1 MSILMFADERLAE
14 HRPPDGHPERP
25 ERFAAAV
32 DGVNNAGFG
41 EALTWREP
49 TEASP
54 ESILRVHDSELV
66 NALNEHAGVDRV
78 QIDGDTYMSAGSMQA
93 ARLAA
98 GAGLDAI
105 AALRAGEAD
114 SAFCLVRP
122 PGHHATPQTSMGFCI
137 FNNVAVTAQALT
149 DLGDRVAIIDFDA
162 HHGNGTQDAFFDRED
177 VLFISLHEFPQYPGT
192 GAIGES
198 GVGAGAGTTINFPM
212 PSGATGDVYLRAFD
226 QVIEPA
232 LVEFRPDWI
241 LISAGFDAHREDPLT
256 NLGLTSGD
264 YAAMTARIASYVP
277 AGRRIAFLEGGYNLD
292 ALSHSTAACVGALL
306 GEAHS
311 PADGESQTNGGPGG
325 KIVDAHIE
333 RSIGF

>member
-1 MSILMFADERLAE
+1 MFADERVAD
-14 HRPPDGHPERP
+14 HRPPEGHPERP
-25 ERFAAAV
+25 ERFAAAMA
-32 DGVNNAGFG
+32 GVKAAGFD

-54 ESILRVHDSELV
+54 ESILRVHDTELV
-66 NALNEHAGVDRV
+66 NALNDHAGLDRV
-78 QIDGDTYMSAGSMQA
+78 QIDSDTHMSAGSMQA

-105 AALRAGEAD
+105 AALRASEAD

-122 PGHHATPQTSMGFCI
+122 PGHHATPHTSMGFCL

-149 DLGDRVAIIDFDA
+149 DQGDRVAIIDFDA
-162 HHGNGTQDAFFDRED
+162 HHGNGTQDAFFERDD
-177 VLFISLHEFPQYPGT
+177 VLFISLHEYPQYPGT

-198 GVGAGAGTTINFPM
+198 GRGAGAGTTINFPM

-232 LVEFRPDWI
+232 LEAFGADWV

-292 ALSHSTAACVGALL
+292 ALGHSTAACVGALL

-311 PADGESQTNGGPGG
+311 PADGESQTSGGPGG
-325 KIVDAHIE
+325 NIVDAHLSA
-333 RSIGF
+333 R